1 MTSWDDLWS
10 GVALKQLEAL
20 PPAAQVQVDATVR
33 QICAEP
39 GGVGVTIG
47 GEMPQARAVYAA
59 RAGSV
64 LVLYQLD
71 AIGEMVHIL
80 RLDYRG

>member
-10 GVALKQLEAL
+10 GTALAQYEKLS
-20 PPAAQVQVDATVR
+20 PAVRVQVEATIR

-39 GGVGVTIG
+39 GGVGIAVP
-47 GEMPQARAVYAA
+47 GETPRPRPLYTA

-64 LVLYQLD
+64 LVLYELD
-71 AIGEMVHIL
+71 TIGEMVHVL
-80 RLDYRG
+80 RFVDRG

>member
-10 GVALKQLEAL
+10 GTALAQYEKLGAEARR
-20 PPAAQVQVDATVR
+20 QVEATVR

-39 GGVGVTIG
+39 GGIGVAVAG
-47 GEMPQARAVYAA
+47 DGPQTRPIYAA

-71 AIGEMVHIL
+71 SIGEMVHVL
-80 RLDYRG
+80 RLEYRG

>member
-10 GVALKQLEAL
+10 GTALGQYEKLTAEARR
-20 PPAAQVQVDATVR
+20 QVEATVR

-39 GGVGVTIG
+39 GGVGVAIG
-47 GEMPQARAVYAA
+47 GETPRPRPIYAA

-71 AIGEMVHIL
+71 TIGEMVHVL
-80 RLDYRG
+80 RLDFCG

>member
-1 MTSWDDLWS
+1 MKSWDDLWS
-10 GVALKQLEAL
+10 GVASKQFEAL
-20 PPAAQVQVDATVR
+20 PPAARVQVEATVR

-39 GGVGVTIG
+39 GGVGVAIG
-47 GEMPQARAVYAA
+47 SETPLARPVYAA

-71 AIGEMVHIL
+71 MIGEMVHIL
-80 RLDYRG
+80 RLDNRG